1 MGQQTNRPMETNS
14 LKDKKANGKK
24 QFKGQKG
31 QWIIRKRTSSTKDK
45 GKTTNGTKDKDN
57 EQIQQRRNTMDKQ
70 KKDKRTNIKQDK
82 EDNGQCT

>member
-31 QWIIRKRTSSTKDK
+31 QQTIRKKEKQDNRQRINRTNDTQ
-45 GKTTNGTKDKDN
+45 DN
-57 EQIQQRRNTMDKQ
+57 EQI
-70 KKDKRTNIKQDK
+70 
-82 EDNGQCT
+82 